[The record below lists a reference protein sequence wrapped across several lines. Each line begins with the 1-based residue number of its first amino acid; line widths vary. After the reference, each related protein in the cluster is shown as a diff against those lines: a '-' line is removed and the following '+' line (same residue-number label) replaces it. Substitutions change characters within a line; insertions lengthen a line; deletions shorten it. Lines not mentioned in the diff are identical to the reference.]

1 MNNNQNNDNLT
12 INRNFNISEID
23 PKLVS
28 LLRFT
33 TKENE
38 KEEFKMIDKI
48 YEEEDFENSFEN
60 DFVKDE

>member
-28 LLRFT
+28 LLRFA